1 MAVIIKET
9 KFQREFKNDD
19 GTTETWKY
27 DLDKFSKGPI
37 ETITNY
43 PKDWQSPIDIIKGK
57 NKKLPLSKQQFLN
70 PATGKTVAYFRA
82 KQLGLI

>member
-19 GTTETWKY
+19 GTTEIWKY

-37 ETITNY
+37 ETIINY

>member
-19 GTTETWKY
+19 GTTEIWKY

>member
-1 MAVIIKET
+1 MTIIKET
-9 KFQREFKNDD
+9 KFQREFINDD
-19 GTTETWKY
+19 DTTEIWKY

-37 ETITNY
+37 ETIINY
-43 PKDWQSPIDIIKGK
+43 PKGWQSPLDVIKGK

-70 PATGKTVAYFRA
+70 PATGKMVAYFRA